1 MSEIP
6 QFSSVFSHLAELRD
20 RLLKAFAAFISATI
34 IAWNFIDPVIGF
46 IVRPVGKIIFTS
58 PAEAF
63 NARVT
68 LSMIGGLFLAF
79 PVILY
84 QLWKFVSSGLTVEEK
99 KYVKFFG
106 PLSFIFFFVG
116 VSFGYFFVFP
126 ASLNFLMGFSSE
138 WMVPMITVDKYI
150 SFLGMVLVASGVTF
164 ELPLVL
170 AFFIHI
176 GIATPEFLREKRR
189 YAIVII
195 LVVAAAL
202 TPPDVVSQ
210 IVLAVP
216 LLVFYELG
224 IFFSRWTAVKR
235 KRIFCQ
241 EDLPLRF

>member
-6 QFSSVFSHLAELRD
+6 QFSSFFFHLTELRD
-20 RLLKAFAAFISATI
+20 RLLKAFAAFILATAI
-34 IAWNFIDPVIGF
+34 VWNFIDPVIEF

-79 PVILY
+79 PIIIY
-84 QLWKFVSSGLTVEEK
+84 QLWKFVSSGLTAEEK
-99 KYVKFFG
+99 KHVKFFG
-106 PLSFIFFFVG
+106 PLSFIFFFAG
-116 VSFGYFFVFP
+116 VSFGYFVVFP
-126 ASLNFLMGFSSE
+126 LSLNFLMSFSNQ
-138 WMVPMITVDKYI
+138 WMVPMIMVDKYI
-150 SFLGMVLVASGVTF
+150 SFVGMVLVASGVTF
-164 ELPLVL
+164 QLPLVL
-170 AFFIHI
+170 VFFIRI
-176 GIATPEFLREKRR
+176 GVATPEFLREKRR

-195 LVVAAAL
+195 LILAAVL

-210 IVLAVP
+210 IILAVP
-216 LLVFYELG
+216 LLILYELG

-241 EDLPLRF
+241 EDLPLGF